1 MNWGIAIFLTASS
14 PNMAREVRALV
25 AVLVGRRRD
34 LVTVVW
40 PSSIVVMNNTTFGLF
55 KRIPVLGRLGSSVRT
70 ICPIPVERYAPI
82 SGQKRIIRP
91 FVGLLW

>member
-1 MNWGIAIFLTASS
+1 MKWLYISMNWGIASFLTASS

-40 PSSIVVMNNTTFGLF
+40 PSSIVVMNNTTF
-55 KRIPVLGRLGSSVRT
+55 
-70 ICPIPVERYAPI
+70 
-82 SGQKRIIRP
+82 
-91 FVGLLW
+91 